1 MSDIPIFD
9 SLTHPTLDGNWILPR
24 YPNVSNIR
32 ELKQQMKKSNTLW
45 SFAVGMKDIGGYRQD
60 DFIRFVESYSDSDS
74 ILFPIAYFNPEDK
87 TLNHLKD
94 ELKTI
99 KQSGFVGIKL
109 HPRIS
114 NFQFSNHIAD
124 IIKEANLVGLSVL
137 LCTYCYGQ
145 GNASKNTPVIMMEM
159 LQQCSGAKVILLHAG
174 SVRLLEYMEIA
185 RAFPNVLLDLSL
197 TLCKY
202 EGSSLDL
209 DISFMFKNFD
219 RRICVGSDFPEFSL
233 MKLRERFEYF
243 SEGLDRFKIE
253 NIAHRNTLSFLEK
266 VI

>member
-1 MSDIPIFD
+1 MNEIPIFD

-24 YPNVSNIR
+24 YPYVSDIQK
-32 ELKQQMKKSNTLW
+32 LKRQMQISNTRW
-45 SFAVGMKDIGGYRQD
+45 AFAVGMRDIGGYCQD
-60 DFIRFVESYSDSDS
+60 NFINFIKSNSDSES
-74 ILFPIAYFNPEDK
+74 TLFPIAYLHPENK
-87 TLNHLKD
+87 TLNQIRD

-99 KQSGFVGIKL
+99 KQSGFVGIKM

-114 NFQFSNHIAD
+114 NFQFSNHIANT
-124 IIKEANLVGLSVL
+124 IKEANLVGLSVL

-145 GNASKNTPVIMMEM
+145 GNASKNTPDILMEM
-159 LQQCSGAKVILLHAG
+159 LQQCSGSKVMLLHAG

-185 RAFPNVLLDLSL
+185 RVFSNVLLDLSL

-219 RRICVGSDFPEFSL
+219 RRICIGSDFPEFSL

-243 SEGLDRFKIE
+243 SEELDVVKIE
-253 NIAHRNTLSFLEK
+253 NIAHKNILNFLGDK
-266 VI
+266 